1 MSEEET
7 NAPPLP
13 PGMPPAPPGMPPAPP
28 GMPPAPPGMPPAP
41 PGMPAAPPA
50 MPPAPP
56 GMPPAPPGMPAAPP
70 AMPPAPPGMPAAPPG
85 MPPAPPGMPTAP
97 PAIPPAPPAMPP
109 APPEMPPAPP
119 EMPPAPP
126 EMPPAPPEMPPA
138 PPEMPPAPPEMPPAP
153 PEMPPAPPEMPPA
166 PPEMPPAPP
175 EMPPAPP
182 EMPPAPPEMP
192 PAPPEMPPAPPEMPP
207 APPEMPAA
215 PADLL
220 APPAPAVDPL
230 LAPPALAVDPLLAP
244 PAPAADA
251 LLSPPVPAADAL
263 LSPVAEVAVEESDMP
278 VIDPLAPVTPVG
290 DDFVAAGAKIRKSS
304 DVDDVPGDKLEG
316 SLHEKETT
324 KLTSD
329 GEVIKQDVKGVLKV
343 RNPSESDR
351 IYDIDVML
359 NNTVNTDLA
368 GDHVQVDELESRKE
382 FSTHYKVKN
391 SRMLV
396 LKERLD
402 TNPDREQERS
412 LSVSKGGDGG
422 SLLMEL
428 EVENVCGV
436 SLNDVVVTREIP
448 SQLNMVA
455 TGGATIE
462 DSVLTWDV
470 GHLGAGQS
478 TTLTLSG
485 TIHVDGIKPINA
497 GTAKASYKAD
507 ATLSTLSFRELDAFC
522 RGFAYINSVES
533 ERPDNWECKT
543 IFENR
548 SSFTVDLVKLQV
560 SMKGSD
566 DLLFD
571 ISDVAEDVLPDSR
584 WESETVTVESN
595 GKPDFTWDLGY
606 TVLPR
611 ASHSTEGTL
620 ELEPSTFEVLDASI
634 AKKYSKTVLPSYRR
648 HDLSATITIT
658 NDGSSPINLIR
669 LTDDIPGL
677 FDAPAAEDIAVKMNG
692 SNMSEEQFKAE
703 IAHGISIEKEM
714 RSPDGDGHTLSMTIG
729 TKEPIGL
736 GPGKSLTVSYP
747 LVAPDPSP
755 GNEAVAG
762 PARCEFSAERFGPVC
777 TRDVDEVPVVKVRHN
792 RRNFSA
798 GKSVMPMGGK
808 GRYEVLIIFEN
819 NGDTALQDV
828 CINDVLPSNFDL
840 KDWIVRGEGG
850 KKRDDVSLESTSG
863 ESGTENVWSI
873 PVVEKG
879 ERLEVS
885 FEIKGDGEVDAEV
898 LNQFHGVTFGD
909 EVEDDMPSA
918 AEETTEEESSSDDS
932 ADSDDEPGAGFK
944 WREDVLLRVMSANG
958 IDESHR
964 DDFVRHAVKF
974 DDDDNQYLKK
984 AEIEAAA
991 AAWGSADDSAES
1003 SEVGEANEETESE
1016 DESED
1021 APAVEEAETEDAPVE
1036 EEVATEDSP
1045 SEAEEATMEEPASE
1059 ASETKDC
1066 PICGHKNPE
1075 GAVTCESCGFAF

>member
-85 MPPAPPGMPTAP
+85 MPPAPPGMPAAP
-97 PAIPPAPPAMPP
+97 PAMPPAPPAMPP

-166 PPEMPPAPP
+166 PPDMPPAPP

-182 EMPPAPPEMP
+182 EMA
-192 PAPPEMPPAPPEMPP
+192 
-207 APPEMPAA
+207 AA

-230 LAPPALAVDPLLAP
+230 LAPPAPAVDPLLAP

-422 SLLMEL
+422 SLMMEL

-909 EVEDDMPSA
+909 EVEDDMPTA

-991 AAWGSADDSAES
+991 AAWGSADDSTES
-1003 SEVGEANEETESE
+1003 SEVGEASEESE
-1016 DESED
+1016 SADESED
-1021 APAVEEAETEDAPVE
+1021 APAVEEADTEDAPVE